1 MLEALQDLD
10 SIRLNFSKES
20 LFILNLTLAFIMFG
34 VALEIKISA
43 FKKLILR
50 PKPTVIGV
58 ISQFVMLPAV
68 TFLLLVLFQNYVT
81 PTVALGMI
89 LVSSC
94 PGGNIS
100 NFISSLAKGNIELSV
115 SLTAVATLGAI
126 IMTPLNFAFW
136 GGLYNR
142 LLSKAEASALL
153 RPLEIDASQMFQTV
167 FILLG
172 IPLLIGIFIS
182 YQFPAFTNKIV
193 KPIKTLSILIFIGI
207 VVMAFSNN
215 YQYFIEHIYFIFLIV
230 LIHNSVA
237 LITGYSFSSFF
248 GITRRERRSVTIET
262 GIQNS
267 GLGLVLIFNPKIF
280 PDDLHIGGMAFIA
293 AWWGI
298 WHILAGLGIAWFW
311 SGIKIPEGKKNQN
324 K

>member
-10 SIRLNFSKES
+10 AIRLNFSKES

-43 FKKLILR
+43 FKKLIMR
-50 PKPTVIGV
+50 PKPTVVGV

-68 TFLLLVLFQNYVT
+68 TFLLLALFRNYVT

-100 NFISSLAKGNIELSV
+100 NFISSLAKGSIELSV

-126 IMTPLNFAFW
+126 IMTPVNFAFW

-142 LLSKAEASALL
+142 LLSTAEASELL

-182 YQFPAFTNKIV
+182 HQFPAFTTKIV

-207 VVMAFSNN
+207 VIMAFSSN

-280 PDDLHIGGMAFIA
+280 PADLHIGGMAFIA

-311 SGIKIPEGKKNQN
+311 SGIKIPDGKKE
-324 K
+324 